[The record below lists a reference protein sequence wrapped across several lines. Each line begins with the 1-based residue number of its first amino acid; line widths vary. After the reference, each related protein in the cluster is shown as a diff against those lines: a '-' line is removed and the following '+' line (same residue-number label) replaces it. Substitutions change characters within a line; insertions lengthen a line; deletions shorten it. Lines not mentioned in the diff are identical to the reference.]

1 MPSIQIPKKLKPVF
15 KGKARYRGAYGG
27 RGSGKSMS
35 FASMLLV
42 LSIQKPLRILCAR
55 EFQVSIRDS
64 VLKELKNAIDHFGLN
79 QYFDVGTHYL
89 RGTNGSE
96 FLFKG
101 LRNNIDGIKSLSQ
114 IDICWVEEAD
124 RVSERSWQ
132 FLLPTIRKENSEV
145 WLSWNP
151 EIEGSATDKRFL
163 QNQPPKSKIVEINFS
178 DNPWFPSVLNDE
190 RLYDLERNPEIYKH
204 IWEGDYNRN
213 SNALVFNGYFVIK
226 EFDQH
231 VDFDVWSGPHF
242 GLDFGFSTDPM
253 ACVRCYVDNERNLYI
268 SHESYHHQL
277 EIDLY
282 YEYIKNDIPDAV
294 NNLIFADSARPDTI
308 SFLKKNQNLMV
319 KPCKKGQGSVE
330 AGIELLKSFKKII
343 IHPRCKH
350 TANEFQKY
358 SYQVDRLTGDIT
370 RRLEDDHNHAIDA
383 LRYALYRSNN

>member
-1 MPSIQIPKKLKPVF
+1 MPSIQIPKKLKPIF

-64 VLKELKNAIDHFGLN
+64 VLKELKNAIDHFGLH
-79 QYFDVGTHYL
+79 QYFEVGTHYL

-151 EIEGSATDKRFL
+151 EIEGSATDKRFFA
-163 QNQPPKSKIVEINFS
+163 KRTTE
-178 DNPWFPSVLNDE
+178 
-190 RLYDLERNPEIYKH
+190 
-204 IWEGDYNRN
+204 
-213 SNALVFNGYFVIK
+213 
-226 EFDQH
+226 
-231 VDFDVWSGPHF
+231 
-242 GLDFGFSTDPM
+242 
-253 ACVRCYVDNERNLYI
+253 
-268 SHESYHHQL
+268 
-277 EIDLY
+277 
-282 YEYIKNDIPDAV
+282 IKN
-294 NNLIFADSARPDTI
+294 
-308 SFLKKNQNLMV
+308 
-319 KPCKKGQGSVE
+319 C
-330 AGIELLKSFKKII
+330 
-343 IHPRCKH
+343 
-350 TANEFQKY
+350 
-358 SYQVDRLTGDIT
+358 
-370 RRLEDDHNHAIDA
+370 
-383 LRYALYRSNN
+383 